1 MNFFDPEKNRFI
13 RAVFPF
19 CAAVGAASF
28 YMAMRNDFEADI
40 AHFARGSV
48 PFIICVVFTILAA
61 VLSCV
66 TYFATKN
73 HGTLEEVKP
82 GMLLTTANLLTA
94 VSSVAVFVTG
104 LTDLRINVMTGS
116 GSISMLSADK
126 LEVLCVILTPAVT
139 VSAILSVIERTR
151 NTAIHTFFCI
161 LTMLYFNLKL
171 FAGYFDFSTAIN
183 GPVRN
188 YVSIILSA
196 VLLFSF
202 SEARI
207 SFGKRENRSTYA
219 YSFFASSLCA
229 SITLGI
235 STAMLLYRA
244 TCPTTIND
252 PTPSIYSC
260 ALYFAVSLTA
270 LARLISLKPK
280 KETVPETSTE
290 KGDTQNG

>member
-13 RAVFPF
+13 KAVFPC
-19 CAAVGAASF
+19 CAAVSAASF

-48 PFIICVVFTILAA
+48 PFILCIAFTIIAA

-73 HGTLEEVKP
+73 HGGVEDGKP
-82 GMLLTTANLLTA
+82 GMLLTTAYLLIA
-94 VSSVAVFVTG
+94 VSSAAVFVTG
-104 LTDLRINVMTGS
+104 LTDLRLNVMTSS
-116 GSISMLSADK
+116 GSIALLSADK
-126 LEVLCVILTPAVT
+126 LDLFCVILTPVVT
-139 VSAILSVIERTR
+139 VSAILSVIDRTR

-207 SFGKRENRSTYA
+207 SFGKRENRSSYA

-229 SITLGI
+229 SVALGI
-235 STAMLLYRA
+235 SVSMLLYRA
-244 TCPTTIND
+244 TCPTAIND

-260 ALYFAVSLTA
+260 ALYAAVSLAA

-280 KETVPETSTE
+280 KESVPEISTE